1 MSGTVRHVGRFIN
14 QTYWAIREA
23 TLDIVVEIV
32 RMRAA
37 GITMSAEEVRARIG
51 AAEPPSSLQVGTV
64 AVLPLCGVIGPK
76 MNAFTNIS
84 GGTSL
89 DKFMSRFRTF
99 RDDPSVSA
107 IVIDADTPGG
117 SVYGVPEAADEI
129 FASRGTKPII
139 AVVNPSCASAG
150 LWITAQCSRVVCT
163 PSGDYG
169 SLGVFVVHEDW
180 SKANEQMGY
189 KPTYISFGEYKTEG
203 NPDEPL
209 ADDTRAYLQ
218 QQVDKVGRSFIAAV
232 ARGRGVDSTKV
243 RDTYGKGRM
252 IMAADALK
260 IGMIDEV
267 NTIDS
272 VIAKLL
278 GGRKRTAQA
287 IASAALVSTRMTQAS
302 QEHGDLST
310 PTVVAVTDPYPP
322 KDPVD
327 GVCPDGYEMD
337 PDDGLC
343 YLIARPKTEKDSP
356 EPEEPIDTPPAADA
370 LRDHDMLNLLLTD
383 LDLTVSTI
391 TAD

>member
-14 QTYWAIREA
+14 QTFWAIREA

-37 GITMSAEEVRARIG
+37 GITMSADEVRARIG
-51 AAEPPSSLQVGTV
+51 AAEPPRPVAVNAGGGTV
-64 AVLPLCGVIGPK
+64 AILPLCGVIGPK
-76 MNAFTNIS
+76 MNAFTQIS

-89 DKFMSRFRTF
+89 DKFMSRFRTY

-129 FASRGTKPII
+129 FASRGAKPIV

-209 ADDTRAYLQ
+209 ADETRAYLQ
-218 QQVDKVGRSFIAAV
+218 QQVDKVGKSFITAV
-232 ARGRGVDSTKV
+232 ARGRGVEFAKV

-252 IMAADALK
+252 IMAGDALK
-260 IGMIDEV
+260 IGMVDEI
-267 NTIDS
+267 NTIEN
-272 VIAKLL
+272 VVAKLL
-278 GGRKRTAQA
+278 GGRKRT
-287 IASAALVSTRMTQAS
+287 SAALAASALCDTRHVQVSSEM
-302 QEHGDLST
+302 GDLGT
-310 PTVVAVTDPYPP
+310 PTIVAVTDPYPP
-322 KDPVD
+322 KEPID

-337 PDDGLC
+337 PDDGMC
-343 YLIARPKTEKDSP
+343 YLIARPSTEKQTPNP
-356 EPEEPIDTPPAADA
+356 EPDTAAAEALDA
-370 LRDHDMLNLLLTD
+370 EAQRDRDH
-383 LDLTVSTI
+383 LDLMLAELDTV
-391 TAD
+391 